1 MVEVADE
8 QLVDAAS
15 SLSDIFGPIDVR
27 VAEHPVAGI
36 DVIVHLGTDYLA
48 TPQHGRG
55 DVDRRRCRL
64 GSGGQRGYGRGRWDG
79 MTDLSAG
86 DLAIAAARCADEKQ
100 GRNIVILEVS
110 GVLAITEFFVVI
122 DAPNRRLV
130 RTLVEEV
137 EERLREL
144 TGRSPLRVEGLRE
157 QQWVL
162 MDYGDIVVH
171 VFLDEIRR
179 FYEIERLY
187 RDVARLDWAVDA

>member
-1 MVEVADE
+1 
-8 QLVDAAS
+8 
-15 SLSDIFGPIDVR
+15 
-27 VAEHPVAGI
+27 
-36 DVIVHLGTDYLA
+36 
-48 TPQHGRG
+48 
-55 DVDRRRCRL
+55 
-64 GSGGQRGYGRGRWDG
+64 

-86 DLAIAAARCADEKQ
+86 DLAIAAARCADDKQ

-122 DAPNRRLV
+122 DAPNRPLV

-187 RDVARLDWAVDA
+187 RDVAQLDWAVDA